1 MTTIELI
8 KTLREQTGAGMSD
21 CKKAIEACDGDL
33 ERASDWLRE
42 KGISKAAKKA
52 DRIAAEGLS
61 GCLIEGNTAVVV
73 EVNSETDFAA
83 KNDMFKGLVQDILK
97 ALVVAKPATLEEA
110 LNCKVASGYTV
121 NEAIINATSVIG
133 EKLSLRRFV
142 VLTKTDADSFG
153 SYVHFNNKDTALV
166 VVENCKD
173 AEVANDCA
181 MQVVGLSATYI
192 SKDHIPADIIA
203 RETAV
208 QTEIAHNDPKLAGK
222 PEAALA
228 NIIQGKVNKVFSE
241 VCLLNQALIKDPTLT
256 VERYVANHGGKVTQM
271 VRFTVGEGMQKR
283 EENFAE
289 EVAKQMKQ

>member
-61 GCLIEGNTAVVV
+61 GVLVDGNTAVVV

-83 KNDMFKGLVQDILK
+83 KNDLFKSLVNDILK
-97 ALVVAKPATLEEA
+97 ALLANKPATMEEA
-110 LNCKVASGYTV
+110 LNAKMATGETINDAVV
-121 NEAIINATSVIG
+121 NATSVIG
-133 EKLSLRRFV
+133 EKLSLRRFEIV
-142 VLTKTDADSFG
+142 EKTAADSFG
-153 SYVHFNNKDTALV
+153 TYVHFNNKDTALV
-166 VVENCKD
+166 VVSNCTD

-181 MQVVGLSATYI
+181 MQVVGLSAAYI
-192 SKDHIPADIIA
+192 SKDHIPAEVVA

-208 QTEIAHNDPKLAGK
+208 QTEIAKNDPKLTNMPADRMAK
-222 PEAALA
+222 
-228 NIIQGKVNKVFSE
+228 IIEGKVNKVFSE
-241 VCLLNQALIKDPTLT
+241 VCLLNQALIKDPTMT
-256 VERYVANHGGKVTQM
+256 VER
-271 VRFTVGEGMQKR
+271 
-283 EENFAE
+283 
-289 EVAKQMKQ
+289 